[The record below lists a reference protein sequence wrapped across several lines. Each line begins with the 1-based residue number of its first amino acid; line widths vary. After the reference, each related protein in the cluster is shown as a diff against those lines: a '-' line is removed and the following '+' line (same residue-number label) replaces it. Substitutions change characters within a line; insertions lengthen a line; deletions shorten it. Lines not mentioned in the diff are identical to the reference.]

1 MGFSK
6 LDAEQILP
14 SSILES
20 KPCQSFILHADGG
33 SWVSYNHLKCWPFC
47 QRQHLSL
54 QSEERIGRAEAQGLR
69 SESPKLGQGQRGGH
83 DAPWV
88 LSAMTPQ
95 LTSSSD
101 SMGSLFPV
109 PRFEHL
115 QVPPQSPKETFKGT
129 LSFPLML
136 SSGTVISRPNGDKE
150 NQSPRKPSMVSA
162 PGFCPA

>member
-1 MGFSK
+1 MLNKFCPVPFWKVNPVRASSSTLMVGPESVTITSSA
-6 LDAEQILP
+6 DP
-14 SSILES
+14 SVGGSILAS
-20 KPCQSFILHADGG
+20 RVRKG
-33 SWVSYNHLKCWPFC
+33 
-47 QRQHLSL
+47 
-54 QSEERIGRAEAQGLR
+54 SEELR
-69 SESPKLGQGQRGGH
+69 LRVCGQKAPKLGQGQRGGH

-101 SMGSLFPV
+101 SMGSLFPA